1 MATIFR
7 QALEVIRT
15 RSTNTTELGTAF
27 KKVVKV
33 FLENGSTQTQ
43 QHERIWHYSDWV
55 TGHEGYS
62 GKDIGIDLV
71 AKIRRR
77 YSFCAFQCKCYGAEN
92 QIRKRDLYS
101 LVSASLNKDFSRL
114 LLLGLALTLSISN
127 VFAQI
132 FEKSPPK
139 TPWHHVNLWFD
150 CELKSEEFL
159 SLSIEFKVEGDISN
173 SDLIYI
179 APFSSKIN
187 GINFY
192 GGIQTMTGGWEY
204 KYTRKNIKVGRG
216 GIFSRWADDGKTP
229 ISLDYAQGDY
239 GTLFE
244 SAQYE
249 GSFVS
254 VRRKID
260 WGNGRY
266 QFEIRKI
273 TNQEVNL
280 GYAWYGAFLTDLD
293 SGTTNEVGRLR
304 FDGSSFR
311 LDKSIAT
318 FVESYGSNRNPIPNM
333 KLSFFSPKINGEKCN
348 NKSVYVV
355 YPQNNHEP
363 YTRYATVEIEGESI
377 VTLVSKSKIE
387 GTKKDV
393 LMVIKK

>member
-1 MATIFR
+1 MKLGSVFF
-7 QALEVIRT
+7 ALILI
-15 RSTNTTELGTAF
+15 STSCLSQQVEL
-27 KKVVKV
+27 
-33 FLENGSTQTQ
+33 
-43 QHERIWHYSDWV
+43 
-55 TGHEGYS
+55 
-62 GKDIGIDLV
+62 
-71 AKIRRR
+71 
-77 YSFCAFQCKCYGAEN
+77 
-92 QIRKRDLYS
+92 
-101 LVSASLNKDFSRL
+101 
-114 LLLGLALTLSISN
+114 
-127 VFAQI
+127 
-132 FEKSPPK
+132 SPPK
-139 TPWHHVNLWFD
+139 TPWHHVNLWFG
-150 CELKSEEFL
+150 CELKNEEFI
-159 SLSIEFKVEGDISN
+159 SLAMEFKVEGDISD

-229 ISLDYAQGDY
+229 MSIDYAQGEY

-266 QFEIRKI
+266 QYEIRKI
-273 TNQEVNL
+273 PNQEVNL
-280 GYAWYGAFLTDLD
+280 GYAWYGAFLTDLG
-293 SGTTNEVGRLR
+293 SGATKEVGRLR

-318 FVESYGSNRNPIPNM
+318 FVESYGNSRNPIPTM
-333 KLSFFSPKINGEKCN
+333 KVSFLSPKINGEKCN

-355 YPQNNHEP
+355 YPQNNFEP
-363 YTRYATVEIEGESI
+363 YTRYANTDIDGEFVVATINKNKVEAI
-377 VTLVSKSKIE
+377 
-387 GTKKDV
+387 KKDV
-393 LMVIKK
+393 RLFFKK